1 MVKITIIGG
10 GNVAH
15 HLIEQVQLTDG
26 LQLVQAW
33 ARNPYEL
40 SMRFPKLTVVS
51 DFSLLEDADVYVLAV
66 SDDAIES
73 VSTHLPFANKLVVHV
88 SGTQPLTLLSDTNR
102 RGVWYPLQSF
112 SKEKKI
118 DLKEVPFC
126 LETENEV
133 DLEVLKQLTVLLGA
147 KVYELDSEQRKALHV
162 AAVFCNNF
170 VNQMYHLADSICE
183 QHNLPFD
190 ILKPLILATAKK
202 VENSKPIE
210 VQTGPAVRND
220 QNTINNQE
228 TFLKD
233 VPQIQ
238 KIYNLLT
245 RSIQETHVKELQRDY
260 E

>member
-15 HLIEQVQLTDG
+15 HLIEQVQLAEG
-26 LQLVQAW
+26 LELVQAW
-33 ARNPYEL
+33 ARNTYEL
-40 SMRFPKLTVVS
+40 SMRFPELNVTS
-51 DFSLLEDADVYVLAV
+51 DFSLLEEADIYVLAV
-66 SDDAIES
+66 SDDAIAS
-73 VSTHLPFANKLVVHV
+73 VSAQLPFTDRLVVHV
-88 SGTQPLTLLSDTNR
+88 SGTQPLTLLSDKNR

-126 LETENEV
+126 LETENKE
-133 DLEVLKQLTVLLGA
+133 DLEVLKQLTVLLNA

-183 QHNLPFD
+183 QHNLPFE
-190 ILKPLILATAKK
+190 ILQPLILATAKK
-202 VENSKPIE
+202 VKHSKPFE

-220 QNTINNQE
+220 QNTINNQQD
-228 TFLKD
+228 FLKD
-233 VPQIQ
+233 VPQTQ